1 MANRERGRHLSF
13 WVSDEEYAVIQE
25 KKRVAEIQNMS
36 DYLRKI
42 AIDGYV
48 IRLDI
53 PELRDMLTNLHR
65 SGANLNQLA
74 KRVNETGRFYAAD
87 LEDLLQ
93 SQARLQA
100 AADNILEKL
109 SFLRSPSMAAT
120 PAREPQDESLTQDN
134 P

>member
-1 MANRERGRHLSF
+1 MANRERGKNIMF
-13 WVSDEEYAVIQE
+13 WVTESEYNMIQE
-25 KKRVAEIQNMS
+25 KMKLARIDNMS
-36 DYLRKI
+36 SYLRKI
-42 AIDGYV
+42 SIDGYV
-48 IRLDI
+48 VHLDI
-53 PELRDMLTNLHR
+53 PELREMLINLHR
-65 SGANLNQLA
+65 SGANLNQLT

-100 AADNILEKL
+100 AADGILEKL

>member
-65 SGANLNQLA
+65 SGANLNQLTR
-74 KRVNETGRFYAAD
+74 RVNETGRFYEAD
-87 LEDLLQ
+87 FEDLLQ

-120 PAREPQDESLTQDN
+120 PARERQNEPLTQDN

>member
-1 MANRERGRHLSF
+1 M
-13 WVSDEEYAVIQE
+13 IQE
-25 KKRVAEIQNMS
+25 KMKLARIDNMS
-36 DYLRKI
+36 AYLRKI

-48 IRLDI
+48 VHLDI

-74 KRVNETGRFYAAD
+74 KRVNETGRFYEAD
-87 LEDLLQ
+87 FEDLLQ

-100 AADNILEKL
+100 AADDILEKL
-109 SFLRSPSMAAT
+109 SFLRAPSTAPT
-120 PAREPQDESLTQDN
+120 PARASQDEPLTQDN

>member
-1 MANRERGRHLSF
+1 M
-13 WVSDEEYAVIQE
+13 
-25 KKRVAEIQNMS
+25 AEIQNMS

-65 SGANLNQLA
+65 SGANLNQLTR
-74 KRVNETGRFYAAD
+74 RVNETGRFYEAD

-109 SFLRSPSMAAT
+109 SFLRSPSMATT
-120 PAREPQDESLTQDN
+120 PARERQNKPLTQDN

>member
-1 MANRERGRHLSF
+1 M
-13 WVSDEEYAVIQE
+13 IQE
-25 KKRVAEIQNMS
+25 KMKLARIDNMS
-36 DYLRKI
+36 AYLRKI
-42 AIDGYV
+42 SIDGYV
-48 IRLDI
+48 VHLDI
-53 PELRDMLTNLHR
+53 PELREMLINLHR

-100 AADNILEKL
+100 AADGILEKL

-134 P
+134 PP

>member
-25 KKRVAEIQNMS
+25 KKRTAEIQNMS

-65 SGANLNQLA
+65 SGANLNQLTR
-74 KRVNETGRFYAAD
+74 RVNETGRFYEAD

-93 SQARLQA
+93 SQAHLQA

-109 SFLRSPSMAAT
+109 SFLRSPSTAAT
-120 PAREPQDESLTQDN
+120 PARERQNEPLTQDN

>member
-1 MANRERGRHLSF
+1 MF
-13 WVSDEEYAVIQE
+13 WVTESEYNMIQE
-25 KKRVAEIQNMS
+25 KMKLARIDNMS
-36 DYLRKI
+36 SYLRKI
-42 AIDGYV
+42 SIDGYV
-48 IRLDI
+48 VHLDI
-53 PELRDMLTNLHR
+53 PELREMLINLHR
-65 SGANLNQLA
+65 SGANLNQLT

-100 AADNILEKL
+100 AADGILEKL

>member
-1 MANRERGRHLSF
+1 MVNRERGRHLSF

-65 SGANLNQLA
+65 SGANFNQLA

-87 LEDLLQ
+87 LEDILQ

-100 AADNILEKL
+100 AADDILEKL
-109 SFLRSPSMAAT
+109 SSLRSPSMAAT
-120 PAREPQDESLTQDN
+120 PAREPQDESLTRDN